1 MTLLKISN
9 LIQPRSKE
17 TNECEW
23 VEFLAYQCQCL
34 WGHHPSLTLPFV
46 TCRVWSQFDIFLS
59 ISVFSWGGR
68 LRCEKQYFFYIL
80 SDGENQEIWWIAPE
94 EMLLYGCL
102 LKVHDRPDLMPSLRH
117 QVQMMRCCTHSDF
130 SSGGPKTEAGRN
142 WDRSMRNDLMRG
154 RAQIFS
160 FILFY
165 HLHNWQEI

>member
-1 MTLLKISN
+1 MFQKEVTLTHDSAQNLN

-34 WGHHPSLTLPFV
+34 WGGHHSSLTLPFV

-68 LRCEKQYFFYIL
+68 IKCEKQYFFL
-80 SDGENQEIWWIAPE
+80 LNFEWWWKSSIWWIAPE

-102 LKVHDRPDLMPSLRH
+102 LKVHDRTDLRRASDSEFWWWDVAHILTLAAGGQKLKPDGIGIGASAMI
-117 QVQMMRCCTHSDF
+117 
-130 SSGGPKTEAGRN
+130 
-142 WDRSMRNDLMRG
+142 W
-154 RAQIFS
+154 
-160 FILFY
+160 
-165 HLHNWQEI
+165 